1 MIITRNDRR
10 QVDFATKPQFWR
22 TLHPPIKEKLGE
34 LLVIVFIIIIII
46 KIMMMMMMIIIIMII
61 KIMIVIIIKIMIIMV
76 AIVIIKLIIMKVSLS
91 YHPSSNT
98 LTIAVL
104 KVINLT
110 DSRFWWF
117 LFFISITRDSQN
129 V

>member
-1 MIITRNDRR
+1 MNKIPYSLEVTTINFHHHENV

-34 LLVIVFIIIIII
+34 LLVIIIVNIIIISITI
-46 KIMMMMMMIIIIMII
+46 TATTMIIIIDHRHHQ
-61 KIMIVIIIKIMIIMV
+61 
-76 AIVIIKLIIMKVSLS
+76 VSLS

-104 KVINLT
+104 KVAYRDILQEKMQCI
-110 DSRFWWF
+110 
-117 LFFISITRDSQN
+117 LSIHDCRRET
-129 V
+129 